1 MKEEEVSNLAF
12 RFARIKEIR
21 PNNYHIG
28 MVALYTFALARGNR
42 GMTPQRIYTID
53 TIVYIVR

>member
-28 MVALYTFALARGNR
+28 MITLYTFALARGNR
-42 GMTPQRIYTID
+42 GVIPQLLYTSD
-53 TIVYIVR
+53 TIV